1 MPVFVHKYLQ
11 PGVMEINIKQKLTNF
26 LSLPGEVTLDL
37 PLLMATGRGEVNI
50 ENYKNLIEFTD
61 TKIRVNTRAGSM
73 TIEGEKLTLRQVT
86 TENVLVSGVISGISY
101 V

>member
-1 MPVFVHKYLQ
+1 MVN
-11 PGVMEINIKQKLTNF
+11 IDIKQKLTNF
-26 LSLPGEVTLDL
+26 LSLPQEVALDL
-37 PLLMATGRGEVNI
+37 PLIMATGRGEVNI

-86 TENVLVSGVISGISY
+86 TENVLVSGIISGIKY

>member
-1 MPVFVHKYLQ
+1 
-11 PGVMEINIKQKLTNF
+11 MEINIKQKLTNF

>member
-1 MPVFVHKYLQ
+1 MH
-11 PGVMEINIKQKLTNF
+11 IKQRLTNF
-26 LSLPGEVTLDL
+26 LSLPKEITLDL

-73 TIEGEKLTLRQVT
+73 TIEGERLMLRQVT
-86 TENVLVSGVISGISY
+86 TENVLVSGVISGIKY